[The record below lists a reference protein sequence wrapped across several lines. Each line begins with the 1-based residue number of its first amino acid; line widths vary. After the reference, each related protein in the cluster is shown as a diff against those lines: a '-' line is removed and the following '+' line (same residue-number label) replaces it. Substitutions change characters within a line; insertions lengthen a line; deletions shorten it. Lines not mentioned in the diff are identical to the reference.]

1 MVKKSFPCFA
11 WFLTCIAASME
22 AESTSCI
29 SLPCELYA
37 QTIIHE
43 GTPPLL
49 SYVQGIPN
57 FVTDVDVGL

>member
-1 MVKKSFPCFA
+1 
-11 WFLTCIAASME
+11 ME